1 MWWAVLAN
9 VLGNIIGGSKKGD
22 QGAIGQALN
31 GLSAGNQEPQQVQPP
46 GLAPPPEAPPEEA
59 GRGDKT
65 LAEMLAELYG
75 NQGGPGA
82 GQ

>member
-1 MWWAVLAN
+1 MDWLSLIGSL
-9 VLGNIIGGSKKGD
+9 LGGKSD
-22 QGAIGQALN
+22 MGAISQAVN
-31 GLSAGNQEPQQVQPP
+31 GLSAGNQGLQQAQPP
-46 GLAPPPEAPPEEA
+46 DLSPPPEAPPEEA